1 MAKRRKSVNKRRKKT
16 RKVRRKGKVLRAR
29 RGTKKGA
36 RRRAGARATAGPL
49 AQLAKHRATL
59 VAQQAELQAEIDKV
73 TGAIE
78 LLGGRTAAA
87 KPGRRR
93 RARRTVAGKG
103 LRKGSL
109 KSYILKVMRPGQ
121 VMAVKDIAAAVR
133 RSGYSTKSANFANQV
148 SNALAT
154 TPGVKKV
161 SRGKFRA

>member
-1 MAKRRKSVNKRRKKT
+1 MAKRRKSVKKRRKT

-29 RGTKKGA
+29 RGSKKRA
-36 RRRAGARATAGPL
+36 RRWVSARPTAGPL
-49 AQLAKHRATL
+49 AELAKHRATL
-59 VAQQAELQAEIDKV
+59 VAQQADLEAEIDKV
-73 TGAIE
+73 TGAIK

-154 TPGVKKV
+154 TVGVKKV
-161 SRGKFRA
+161 SRGKFRV